1 MDAEETATGEG
12 DECGARAG
20 GPQGGEPDHGPQL
33 PGRITRWMTGSRGGC
48 GSRRGCGTGCQV
60 GVVLTVAGWDK
71 SGVGVAGAGIDEL
84 EGPADAGECEDGAGG
99 IREGGGRGR

>member
-1 MDAEETATGEG
+1 M
-12 DECGARAG
+12 
-20 GPQGGEPDHGPQL
+20 
-33 PGRITRWMTGSRGGC
+33 
-48 GSRRGCGTGCQV
+48 

-84 EGPADAGECEDGAGG
+84 DGPADAGECEDGAGG